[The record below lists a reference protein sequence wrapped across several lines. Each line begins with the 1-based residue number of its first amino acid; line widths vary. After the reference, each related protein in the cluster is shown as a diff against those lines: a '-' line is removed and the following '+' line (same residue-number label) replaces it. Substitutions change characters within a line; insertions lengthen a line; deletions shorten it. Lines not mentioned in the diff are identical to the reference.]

1 MLLSAEHLSIN
12 FGSRQLLDDVNFY
25 LNEGDKV
32 GVIGINGTGKSTFLK
47 VLSGVTEPD
56 GGTISR
62 NPNVQVSLLP
72 QNPAMEESATVL
84 EQVFLHFPA
93 EFRELNE
100 YEAKAM
106 LNRLGITDFAQ
117 KVGTLSGGQR
127 KRVALAAALI
137 HPADVLILDEPTN
150 HLDSEMVAWL
160 EDWLRRFKGGLV
172 MVTHDRYFL
181 ERVVNHITELSRGK
195 LYHYEANYSKY
206 LELREQRA
214 EMVEASERKRQS
226 ILRVEREWIMRGC
239 KARTTKS
246 KERIQRYE
254 ALLNQEA
261 PETDE
266 AVQMAAASSRLGKKI
281 IELRDVSKAFDGRP
295 IVSRFSYNL
304 LRGDRIGIVGR
315 NGAGKS
321 TLLHLMA
328 GELAPDSG
336 TVEVGATVKIGHF
349 SQEGRELDLNQRVY
363 DFIHDIADEV
373 RTDEGTFSANQMMEW
388 FLFPGDLQSVPIGRL
403 SGGERRRLY
412 LLSVL
417 MEAPNVLLLDEPTN
431 DLDVTT
437 LSILEDYLLG
447 FPGPILAVSHD
458 RFFLDKLAESIF
470 EVRGDGEIHRFTGNW
485 TDWQAKRRA
494 EEAPSPKAEKPK
506 PAAERPRERKLKF
519 TFKEQREFETIDADL
534 AELEAQI
541 TACQTEQES
550 CGSDY
555 VKLQELQARQA
566 ELEAALEEKTERWV
580 YLNELKEQIDAQNG

>member
-181 ERVVNHITELSRGK
+181 ERVVNHITELSQGK

-304 LRGDRIGIVGR
+304 LRGVRIGIVGR

-373 RTDEGTFSANQMMEW
+373 RTDEGTFSANQMMER

-412 LLSVL
+412 LSVL

-566 ELEAALEEKTERWV
+566 ELEAALEEKTERWM
-580 YLNELKEQIDAQNG
+580 YLTELKEKIDAQ

>member
-214 EMVEASERKRQS
+214 EMAEASERKRQS

-373 RTDEGTFSANQMMEW
+373 RTDEGTFSANQMMER

-580 YLNELKEQIDAQNG
+580 YLNALKEQIDAQNG